1 MMNKKRKIILGVGMI
16 FATILALCWYGF
28 IFEPNNIQIEK
39 INIEIENLPEAF
51 NGAKIVHLTD
61 FHSFGF
67 GVREKRVLEIVSEI
81 NPDFVFITGDFV
93 DSKTKDFDSCA
104 RFWQELGKQYN
115 GRIFGVLGNHDINS
129 LEKLLEQSNI
139 VILNNENRKI
149 FQGDDYIYLIGV
161 NDPDTHR
168 DNLEKA
174 MLGAGDDVPKILL
187 AHSPEIIEDLKMA
200 ESPDLVLVGHTHG
213 GQVKIPFVTPFWVP
227 TKYHGKF
234 ASGLFKID
242 DTYMYVNK
250 GIGMTALPIRF
261 NCPPE
266 IAVIELKKK

>member
-1 MMNKKRKIILGVGMI
+1 MNKKIKIIFGFGIVAAVI
-16 FATILALCWYGF
+16 SVLCWYSF

-39 INIEIENLPEAF
+39 IDIEIENLPADF
-51 NGAKIVHLTD
+51 NGVKIVHLTD

-67 GVREKRVLEIVSEI
+67 DEREKRVIEIVKEI

-104 RFWQELGKQYN
+104 KFWQELGKQYD
-115 GRIFGVLGNHDINS
+115 GRIFGVLGNHDLNS
-129 LEKLLEQSNI
+129 LEKLLEQNNI
-139 VILNNENRKI
+139 NILNNENTKI

-168 DNLEKA
+168 DNLGKA
-174 MLGAGDDVPKILL
+174 MLGAREGVPKILL
-187 AHSPEIIEDLKMA
+187 AHSPDIIEDLKA
-200 ESPDLVLVGHTHG
+200 GETPDLILVGHTHG
-213 GQVKIPFVTPFWVP
+213 GQVKIPFITPFWVP
-227 TKYHGKF
+227 TENHGKF
-234 ASGLFKID
+234 ASGLFEIN

-250 GIGMTALPIRF
+250 GIGMTALQIRF

-266 IAVIELKKK
+266 IAVIELRKK